1 MKTFSKTF
9 SKCSKSLAVATPF
22 RKTLLNTG
30 VAAFFVALS
39 VILPQV
45 LHLLSPSLAV
55 VLLPMHLPLV
65 LAAMTLD
72 APLVAAA
79 AVAAVGTSFFLTAMP
94 ATAMLPFVA
103 VEVVTLAVAMSLLKK
118 TKLPVVVSFFF
129 AVVASR
135 AMKLL
140 LAVVLTNIAGLAT
153 LSVGFLWAITLKG
166 ALGVVLELLAVSVFD
181 KLLKSRR

>member
-9 SKCSKSLAVATPF
+9 SKCSKSLTATLSLH
-22 RKTLLNTG
+22 KTLLNTVV
-30 VAAFFVALS
+30 VAIFIALS
-39 VILPQV
+39 VSLPQV
-45 LHLLSPSLAV
+45 LHLFAPSLGV

-94 ATAMLPFVA
+94 AASMLPFVA
-103 VEVVTLAVAMSLLKK
+103 VEVVTLTVAMSLLKK
-118 TKLPVVVSFFF
+118 IKLPVVVGFFF

-140 LAVVLTNIAGLAT
+140 LAVVLTNIVGIST

-166 ALGVVLELLAVSVFD
+166 VLGVALELLAVSVFD
-181 KLLKSRR
+181 RFLKSRR